1 MIQKDVARRVC
12 SGASVRPS
20 AVRLPA
26 VRASSAANF
35 GVKMGLGLFSEAVGA
50 LDTKM
55 PAELEGFCEEG
66 FNGASLRGVA
76 WQPVWKKGRF

>member
-1 MIQKDVARRVC
+1 
-12 SGASVRPS
+12 
-20 AVRLPA
+20 
-26 VRASSAANF
+26 
-35 GVKMGLGLFSEAVGA
+35 MGLGLFSEAVGA

-76 WQPVWKKGRF
+76 CQPVWKKGRF

>member
-1 MIQKDVARRVC
+1 MLQDGFAVGFA
-12 SGASVRPS
+12 VRPS

-50 LDTKM
+50 LDNKM
-55 PAELEGFCEEG
+55 PDRAR
-66 FNGASLRGVA
+66 GAL
-76 WQPVWKKGRF
+76 QGRI